1 MICISA
7 TFEAPIMI
15 EFLRED
21 GWWIVLGLLPLLTGG
36 VRYHPP
42 RRVQDGDG

>member
-1 MICISA
+1 
-7 TFEAPIMI
+7 MI

-21 GWWIVLGLLPLLTGG
+21 GWWILLGLLPLLTGG

-42 RRVQDGDG
+42 KKRRDGDG